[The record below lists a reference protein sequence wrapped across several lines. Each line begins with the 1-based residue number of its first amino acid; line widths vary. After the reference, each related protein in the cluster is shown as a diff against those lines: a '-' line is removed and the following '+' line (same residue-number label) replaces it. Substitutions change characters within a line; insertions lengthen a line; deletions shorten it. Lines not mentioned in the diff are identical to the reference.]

1 MTSFS
6 LFEKPD
12 SAILVKQWC
21 QFGMGLSALTNGR
34 WGKCYVLN
42 RYLCN
47 SVTLVIQK
55 LHTSLSL
62 ADDDILK
69 QFSSSANNHN
79 LMYRSIT
86 R

>member
-1 MTSFS
+1 
-6 LFEKPD
+6 
-12 SAILVKQWC
+12 
-21 QFGMGLSALTNGR
+21 MGLSALTNGR
-34 WGKCYVLN
+34 WGKCSGKPVTMLYFKCH

-62 ADDDILK
+62 ADNDILK
-69 QFSSSANNHN
+69 QFSSSGNNHN